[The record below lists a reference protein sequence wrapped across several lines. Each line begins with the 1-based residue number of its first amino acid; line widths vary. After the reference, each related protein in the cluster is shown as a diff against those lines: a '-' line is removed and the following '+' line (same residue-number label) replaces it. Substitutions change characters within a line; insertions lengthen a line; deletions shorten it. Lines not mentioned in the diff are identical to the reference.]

1 MWFPISK
8 LSLFVLCYTL
18 ISLFQAPPSFAI
30 KQSYVVYLGS
40 HAHGPEVTTAD
51 LDRVTDSHHEFLGSF
66 LGSTEKARD
75 AIFYSYQ
82 NHINGFAATLEEE
95 EAAEIAKHPDVVSIF
110 PNKGKKL
117 HTTRSWDFMLLENN
131 GVIHSSSAWGKG
143 RFGEDIIIANLD
155 TGVWPESKSFSDEGY
170 GPVPSRW
177 KGTCQ
182 NSTKE
187 GVRCNRKLI
196 GARYFN
202 RAYAAYVKQHNISVN
217 FNNTAR
223 DHEGHGT
230 HTLSTAGGNLV
241 PGVNVFGMGN
251 GTAKGGSPKARV
263 AAYKVCWPQVSDG
276 QCFDADILKGFD
288 MAIHDGV
295 DVISVSLGGDPADY
309 FNDGTAIGAF
319 HAVKHGIVVVCSA
332 ANSGPELG
340 TVTNVSPW
348 IITVGAS
355 TLDRE
360 FQNFVELRNGQR
372 FKGTSLSKSL
382 PNDTFYPLITGLQAK
397 AANADDTAAS
407 LCKTGALDHEKV
419 KGKILVCLRGDTAR
433 VDKGRQAAVAGA
445 VGMILCNDKSS
456 GNEIT
461 ADPHFLPASQITY
474 KDGVKVLDYIK
485 SSDNPM
491 GYITSPS
498 TYLNAKP
505 SPFMASFSSAGPNKI
520 TPEILKP
527 DITAPGVNIIAAF
540 TGAIGATELPYD
552 TRRIPYNIMS
562 GTSMSCPHVAGVVG
576 LLKTAHP
583 DWSPSAIRSAI
594 MTTAR
599 TRDNTANPMRDGSFK
614 KATPFS
620 YGSGHIRP
628 NRAMDPGLVYDLS
641 EDDYLDFLCSIGYNQ
656 TTIKRFFGTQYEC
669 SKSANLEDF
678 NYPSI
683 SVPMISGSVTLSRKL
698 KNVGSPS
705 NYAASVRE
713 PLGISVSVEPKILAF
728 KKIGEEKSFKVTL
741 KPKWSG
747 APDNYRFGELT
758 WTDGKHYVR
767 SPIVVNQAQA
777 EAESGA

>member
-1 MWFPISK
+1 
-8 LSLFVLCYTL
+8 
-18 ISLFQAPPSFAI
+18 
-30 KQSYVVYLGS
+30 
-40 HAHGPEVTTAD
+40 
-51 LDRVTDSHHEFLGSF
+51 
-66 LGSTEKARD
+66 
-75 AIFYSYQ
+75 
-82 NHINGFAATLEEE
+82 
-95 EAAEIAKHPDVVSIF
+95 
-110 PNKGKKL
+110 
-117 HTTRSWDFMLLENN
+117 
-131 GVIHSSSAWGKG
+131 
-143 RFGEDIIIANLD
+143 
-155 TGVWPESKSFSDEGY
+155 
-170 GPVPSRW
+170 
-177 KGTCQ
+177 
-182 NSTKE
+182 
-187 GVRCNRKLI
+187 
-196 GARYFN
+196 
-202 RAYAAYVKQHNISVN
+202 
-217 FNNTAR
+217 
-223 DHEGHGT
+223 
-230 HTLSTAGGNLV
+230 
-241 PGVNVFGMGN
+241 MGN

-355 TLDRE
+355 TLDRD
-360 FQNFVELRNGQR
+360 L
-372 FKGTSLSKSL
+372 SLHSQIFRSLVSL
-382 PNDTFYPLITGLQAK
+382 PTFYML
-397 AANADDTAAS
+397 S
-407 LCKTGALDHEKV
+407 LCKNGALDHEKV

-594 MTTAR
+594 MTTA
-599 TRDNTANPMRDGSFK
+599 
-614 KATPFS
+614 TPFS

>member
-1 MWFPISK
+1 MIGGA
-8 LSLFVLCYTL
+8 LNET
-18 ISLFQAPPSFAI
+18 
-30 KQSYVVYLGS
+30 
-40 HAHGPEVTTAD
+40 
-51 LDRVTDSHHEFLGSF
+51 FL
-66 LGSTEKARD
+66 L
-75 AIFYSYQ
+75 Y
-82 NHINGFAATLEEE
+82 
-95 EAAEIAKHPDVVSIF
+95 
-110 PNKGKKL
+110 
-117 HTTRSWDFMLLENN
+117 
-131 GVIHSSSAWGKG
+131 
-143 RFGEDIIIANLD
+143 
-155 TGVWPESKSFSDEGY
+155 
-170 GPVPSRW
+170 
-177 KGTCQ
+177 
-182 NSTKE
+182 
-187 GVRCNRKLI
+187 
-196 GARYFN
+196 
-202 RAYAAYVKQHNISVN
+202 
-217 FNNTAR
+217 
-223 DHEGHGT
+223 
-230 HTLSTAGGNLV
+230 LST
-241 PGVNVFGMGN
+241 
-251 GTAKGGSPKARV
+251 
-263 AAYKVCWPQVSDG
+263 
-276 QCFDADILKGFD
+276 
-288 MAIHDGV
+288 
-295 DVISVSLGGDPADY
+295 
-309 FNDGTAIGAF
+309 
-319 HAVKHGIVVVCSA
+319 
-332 ANSGPELG
+332 
-340 TVTNVSPW
+340 
-348 IITVGAS
+348 
-355 TLDRE
+355 
-360 FQNFVELRNGQR
+360 
-372 FKGTSLSKSL
+372 
-382 PNDTFYPLITGLQAK
+382 LQ
-397 AANADDTAAS
+397 
-407 LCKTGALDHEKV
+407 
-419 KGKILVCLRGDTAR
+419 
-433 VDKGRQAAVAGA
+433 
-445 VGMILCNDKSS
+445 
-456 GNEIT
+456 
-461 ADPHFLPASQITY
+461 
-474 KDGVKVLDYIK
+474 
-485 SSDNPM
+485 
-491 GYITSPS
+491 
-498 TYLNAKP
+498 
-505 SPFMASFSSAGPNKI
+505 
-520 TPEILKP
+520 P

-741 KPKWSG
+741 KPKWSV